1 MNSRNIWMTHAGNH
15 REFIMKRQLKKLV
28 AGALATLVLGAGSSA
43 QAADVFPT
51 KPVRIIV
58 PFAPGGTSDSL
69 ARILGQKLSEA
80 WGQPVLVENKAGADG
95 NVGADFVARSPGDG
109 YTLMLLDIGT
119 LTMAPVFY
127 SKLSFDPLK
136 DFAPITLIQF
146 SPHALAVTNS
156 LDVKNVADIV
166 AFSKANPGKL
176 NFAASNNSARLAGA
190 QFQQATG
197 VDMLQIPYKGAAAAM
212 TAVIAGEA
220 NVTLNGLFIAGP
232 HIKGNKVKPIAVA
245 SQKRMTSFPEI
256 PTLIELGVPQFVTG
270 SWQGLLAPASTPRSV
285 VSKINADLTK
295 VLATPEVRDR
305 LVEQG
310 AEVIASSPEDF
321 AKLLREQTA
330 SFQSVAKASNIKP
343 E

>member
-1 MNSRNIWMTHAGNH
+1 MKLLSATFAAVTSAALMTSGAHAQPAYPN
-15 REFIMKRQLKKLV
+15 
-28 AGALATLVLGAGSSA
+28 
-43 QAADVFPT
+43 

-69 ARILGQKLSEA
+69 ARVLGQKLSEA

-95 NVGADFVARSPGDG
+95 NVGADFVAKAPADG

-127 SKLSFDPLK
+127 AKLSFDPLK

-146 SPHALAVTNS
+146 SPHALVLTNAMAA
-156 LDVKNVADIV
+156 KNVNEIV

-197 VDMLQIPYKGAAAAM
+197 ADMLQIPYKGAGAAM
-212 TAVIAGEA
+212 TAVIGGES
-220 NVTLNGLFIAGP
+220 NITLNGLFIASP
-232 HIKGNKVKPIAVA
+232 HIKAGKVKPIAVA
-245 SQKRMTSFPEI
+245 SAKRMASMPEV
-256 PTLIELGVPQFVTG
+256 PTLIEMGVPNFVTG
-270 SWQGLLAPASTPRSV
+270 SWQGLFAPANTPRNV
-285 VSKINADLTK
+285 VMKINADLVK
-295 VLATPEVRDR
+295 ILQSPEIRDR
-305 LVEQG
+305 LTEQG
-310 AEVIASSPEDF
+310 ADVVASTPEHLGTLVKD
-321 AKLLREQTA
+321 QTA
-330 SFQSVAKASNIKP
+330 AFLNVAKASNIKP